1 MGFHCCAQVW
11 SLVGE
16 LRSCKTRGA
25 APKKWGSWIVQ
36 CPTSFFSVSS
46 WKLLFFSVFFLCMP
60 YISLSLFS
68 SPLALLFLLILFLI
82 YLYPFL
88 SSFYLFVSPPPTPPP
103 PPPPSSCSLSLS
115 HLLFE
120 LPLSITI
127 PSRVGEQ
134 TSNGRKCAGCLTSLQ
149 LTVLWYLLKT

>member
-88 SSFYLFVSPPPTPPP
+88 SSFYLFVSPPH
-103 PPPPSSCSLSLS
+103 SSSSSSSFLFSLSLS

-127 PSRVGEQ
+127 PSQVGEQ